1 MSFLYSDLKDSSMY
15 KSPWQFLGALLLFA
29 LAAVALWYGIKIY
42 FQLLPLAEDPIADEG
57 DVGPVDEVVRQ
68 DMLAPRD
75 DSMAEGTEDETEPA
89 EDRVRES
96 SLAPRKPSSE
106 PEDNEPIPTDVRRGY
121 LE

>member
-1 MSFLYSDLKDSSMY
+1 MSFLYSDVKDSSMY
-15 KSPWQFLGALLLFA
+15 KSPWQFLGALLLVA

-75 DSMAEGTEDETEPA
+75 DSTAEGTEDETEPA